1 MIKSGN
7 FSYFLT
13 HLKYQGQDSYPRDLV
28 DKLYITP
35 YITCTYDV
43 FTIVLKNCNSYN
55 LDDSSQ
61 PDKAKNVPQQHAVQL
76 AEGSAG
82 FPSDV
87 PPKAGQLHLAFVKAK
102 QIGNIESIKC
112 DIKDGDFVKLITAK
126 DLQDYNIRNNF
137 QPEDAADEKI
147 VEEIICS
154 KEGLFRVF
162 GHIAHRHFRVF

>member
-1 MIKSGN
+1 MNIPFYLTVFKN
-7 FSYFLT
+7 FE
-13 HLKYQGQDSYPRDLV
+13 
-28 DKLYITP
+28 
-35 YITCTYDV
+35 
-43 FTIVLKNCNSYN
+43 SYN

-61 PDKAKNVPQQHAVQL
+61 PDKAKNVPQQHAIQL

-112 DIKDGDFVKLITAK
+112 TVNDGDFVKLITAQ
-126 DLQDYNIRNNF
+126 DLHDSNIRNNF
-137 QPEDAADEKI
+137 QPDNEADEKI

-154 KEGLFRVF
+154 KERLFGSITLMLNTNIPIYLHNVP
-162 GHIAHRHFRVF
+162 ICI